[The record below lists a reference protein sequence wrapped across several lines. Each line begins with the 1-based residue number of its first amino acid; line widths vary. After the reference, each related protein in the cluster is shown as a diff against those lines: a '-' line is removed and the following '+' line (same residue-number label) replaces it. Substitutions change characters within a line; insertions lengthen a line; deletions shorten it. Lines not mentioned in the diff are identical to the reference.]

1 MLTLIMKDLAK
12 TLVILLCAGCLASC
26 NDDDSGTGMITGT
39 GTDAGTDAGTDE
51 MTSISVP
58 DFSSFSI
65 AQSTEATGE
74 TAASPTSRSQ
84 SVTITFSAD
93 GTATTSD
100 ETLASVSGQTVTAST
115 AGVNYI
121 LKGSTGEGAKASFTY
136 TGTDDCTITLSG
148 VTLNTTAKAI
158 GATEG
163 GNIELVI
170 EGENSIV
177 SSAKKSIEVGDDT
190 ENTDGTLA
198 TYQKLD
204 IYGSGSLSVTSEAKG
219 AISSTDAMTINPGV
233 VLNIT
238 IGSDAVGKKGLKSDT
253 SIDFKGGR
261 TTIINNAPAEWDDT
275 EGDYSA
281 ATCVKAPAIN
291 ISGGTVQCY
300 ATGNGGKGIRADET
314 MTVTDGTVEVITT
327 GKNLVRYNDADKVV
341 ELAQLDNYSSYK
353 DANPKGI
360 HVGDKDATPAT
371 GNLTISGG
379 TVKVKATNSEGI
391 ESKMYINISGGTV
404 ESYAGDDGM
413 NAGISSENNKGNA
426 YAGKGQVNISGGTVF
441 AYSVNNDAIDANGT
455 ISISG
460 GVVVASGNTAPE
472 CGIDCDQNTFAITGG
487 YVIGLGG
494 DTSSPTESA
503 CTQSSLITS
512 ASVSAG
518 EMLTLQIGGSTVL
531 KAEMPRSYSGA
542 RLLVSSPQ
550 MKKGTSYA
558 ILINGNESSG
568 TLSSSSYVNGSSG
581 GGMGGGTFPGG
592 GGGFPGGR
600 P

>member
-1 MLTLIMKDLAK
+1 
-12 TLVILLCAGCLASC
+12 
-26 NDDDSGTGMITGT
+26 
-39 GTDAGTDAGTDE
+39 

-84 SVTITFSAD
+84 SVTITFSND

-121 LKGSTGEGAKASFTY
+121 LKGNTAEGSSASFAY
-136 TGTDDCTITLSG
+136 KGTGDCTITLSG

-158 GATEG
+158 GATKG

-219 AISSTDAMTINPGV
+219 AISSPDAMTINPGV

-253 SIDFKGGR
+253 SIDFRGGR

-275 EGDYSA
+275 ESDYSA
-281 ATCVKAPAIN
+281 ATCVKAPEITV
-291 ISGGTVQCY
+291 SGGTVQCK

-314 MTVTDGTVEVITT
+314 MTVIDGTVEVITT
-327 GKNLVRYNDADKVV
+327 GSNLVYYNNESKVV
-341 ELAQLDNYSSYK
+341 TMSQLDSNTYSNCE

-371 GNLTISGG
+371 GNLTVSGG
-379 TVKVKATNSEGI
+379 TVRVKVANSEGI

-404 ESYAGDDGM
+404 ESYAGDDAM
-413 NAGISSENNKGNA
+413 NAGISSESNRDNA

-441 AYSVNNDAIDANGT
+441 AYSTNNDAIDANGT
-455 ISISG
+455 VTISG
-460 GVVVASGNTAPE
+460 GVVLASGNTGAE
-472 CGIDCDQNTFAITGG
+472 AGIDCDQNTFAITGG

-494 DTSSPTESA
+494 DTSSPTESD

-518 EMLTLQIGGSTVL
+518 SVLTLQAGGSTVL
-531 KAEMPRSYSGA
+531 KAEMPRSYNGA

-592 GGGFPGGR
+592 GGFPGGR

>member
-1 MLTLIMKDLAK
+1 MKNFAK
-12 TLVILLCAGCLASC
+12 TFIVLLAASC
-26 NDDDSGTGMITGT
+26 LTACNDSDPVTETGTITGTETETGT
-39 GTDAGTDAGTDE
+39 GTETGSLTTV
-51 MTSISVP
+51 SVP

-84 SVTITFSAD
+84 SVTITFSTD
-93 GTATTSD
+93 GTATSSD
-100 ETLASVSGQTVTAST
+100 ETLAQVNGQTVTASVV
-115 AGVNYI
+115 GVNYI
-121 LKGSTGEGAKASFTY
+121 LKGSTAEGAKASFTY

-158 GATEG
+158 EATMG

-170 EGENSIV
+170 EGNNTIV

-238 IGSDAVGKKGLKSDT
+238 VGSGATGKKGLKSDT

-261 TTIINNAPAEWDDT
+261 TTVINNAPAEWDDT
-275 EGDYSA
+275 EGEYSA
-281 ATCVKAPAIN
+281 SSCVKAPTITV
-291 ISGGTVQCY
+291 SGGTVQCK
-300 ATGNGGKGIRADET
+300 ATGNGGKGIRADNV
-314 MTVTDGTVEVITT
+314 MTVSEGTVEVITM
-327 GKNLVRYNDADKVV
+327 GQNLVRESNADKVV
-341 ELAQLDNYSSYK
+341 TMSQLDSYSNYE

-371 GNLTISGG
+371 GTLAISGG
-379 TVKVKATNSEGI
+379 TVKVKVANSEGI

-404 ESYAGDDGM
+404 AVQSGDDAM

-426 YAGKGQVNISGGTVF
+426 YAGKGQVNISGGTVYV
-441 AYSVNNDAIDANGT
+441 YSTDNDAIDANGT

-472 CGIDCDQNTFAITGG
+472 CGIDCDQNTFAIKGG
-487 YVIGLGG
+487 CVIGLGG
-494 DTSSPTESA
+494 DTSSPTENS
-503 CTQSSLITS
+503 CSQSSLVTS

-518 EMLTLQIGGSTVL
+518 DVLTLQIGGSTVL

-542 RLLVSSPQ
+542 RLLLSAPAMQKGSSYTLL
-550 MKKGTSYA
+550 KGSSTLA
-558 ILINGNESSG
+558 SG
-568 TLSSSSYVNGSSG
+568 TLSSSAYVNGSSG
-581 GGMGGGTFPGG
+581 STMPGGGAMPGG
-592 GGGFPGGR
+592 GGKPW
-600 P
+600 

>member
-1 MLTLIMKDLAK
+1 MKNFAK
-12 TLVILLCAGCLASC
+12 TFIVLLAASC
-26 NDDDSGTGMITGT
+26 LTACNDSDPVTETGT
-39 GTDAGTDAGTDE
+39 GTITGTETGTE
-51 MTSISVP
+51 TGSLTTVSVP

-74 TAASPTSRSQ
+74 TASSPTSRSQ
-84 SVTITFSAD
+84 SVTITFSTD
-93 GTATTSD
+93 GTATSSD
-100 ETLASVSGQTVTAST
+100 ETLAKVSGQTVTASAT
-115 AGVNYI
+115 GVNYI
-121 LKGSTGEGAKASFTY
+121 LKGSTAEGAKASFTY

-158 GATEG
+158 GATKG
-163 GNIELVI
+163 GNIELVV
-170 EGENSIV
+170 EGNNTIV

-238 IGSDAVGKKGLKSDT
+238 VGSGAIGKKGLKSDT
-253 SIDFKGGR
+253 SIDFRGGR
-261 TTIINNAPAEWDDT
+261 TTIINNAPAEWDTT

-281 ATCVKAPAIN
+281 ATCVKAPTIT

-327 GKNLVRYNDADKVV
+327 GKNLVRDSDADKVV

-360 HVGDKDATPAT
+360 HVGDKDLGT
-371 GNLTISGG
+371 GNLTVSGG
-379 TVKVKATNSEGI
+379 KVKVKATNSEGI

-404 ESYAGDDGM
+404 ESYAGDDAM
-413 NAGISSENNKGNA
+413 NAGISSESNRGNA
-426 YAGKGQVNISGGTVF
+426 YAGKGQVNISGGMVF
-441 AYSVNNDAIDANGT
+441 AYSTNNDAIDANGT
-455 ISISG
+455 VTVSG
-460 GVVVASGNTAPE
+460 GVVLASGNTGAE
-472 CGIDCDQNTFAITGG
+472 AGIDCDQNTFAVKGG
-487 YVIGLGG
+487 CVIGLGG
-494 DTSSPTESA
+494 DTSSPTESS
-503 CTQSSLITS
+503 CSQSSLVTS

-518 EMLTLQIGGSTVL
+518 DVLTLQIGGSTVL

-542 RLLVSSPQ
+542 RLLLSAPAMQKGSSYTLL
-550 MKKGTSYA
+550 KGNSTLA
-558 ILINGNESSG
+558 SG
-568 TLSSSSYVNGSSG
+568 TLSSSAYVNGSSG
-581 GGMGGGTFPGG
+581 STMPGG
-592 GGGFPGGR
+592 GGKPWK
-600 P
+600 

>member
-1 MLTLIMKDLAK
+1 MKNFAK
-12 TLVILLCAGCLASC
+12 TFIVLLAASC
-26 NDDDSGTGMITGT
+26 LTACNDSDPVTETGTITGT
-39 GTDAGTDAGTDE
+39 GTGTETGSLT
-51 MTSISVP
+51 TVSVP

-84 SVTITFSAD
+84 SVTITFSTD
-93 GTATTSD
+93 GTATSSD
-100 ETLASVSGQTVTAST
+100 ETLAQVSGQTVTASA

-121 LKGSTGEGAKASFTY
+121 LKGSTAEGAKASFTY

-158 GATEG
+158 GATKG

-170 EGENSIV
+170 EGNNTIV

-238 IGSDAVGKKGLKSDT
+238 VGSGATGKKGLKSDT
-253 SIDFKGGR
+253 SIDFRGGR

-275 EGDYSA
+275 EDDYSA
-281 ATCVKAPAIN
+281 ATCVKAPTIT
-291 ISGGTVQCY
+291 ISGGTVQCCS
-300 ATGNGGKGIRADET
+300 TGNGGKGIRADET
-314 MTVTDGTVEVITT
+314 MTVTDGTAEVITT
-327 GKNLVRYNDADKVV
+327 GENLVRYNDADKVV
-341 ELAQLDNYSSYK
+341 TMAQLDSYSNYE

-360 HVGDKDATPAT
+360 HVGDKDLGT
-371 GNLTISGG
+371 GNLTVSGG
-379 TVKVKATNSEGI
+379 KVKVKATNSEGI

-404 ESYAGDDGM
+404 ESYAGDDAM
-413 NAGISSENNKGNA
+413 NAGISSESNRGNA

-455 ISISG
+455 VTVSG
-460 GVVVASGNTAPE
+460 GVVLASGNTAPE
-472 CGIDCDQNTFAITGG
+472 CGIDCDQNTFAIKGG

-494 DTSSPTESA
+494 DTSSPTESS
-503 CTQSSLITS
+503 CSQSSLVTS

-518 EMLTLQIGGSTVL
+518 DVLTLQIGGSTVL

-542 RLLVSSPQ
+542 RLLLSAPAMQKGSSYTLL
-550 MKKGTSYA
+550 KGSSTLA
-558 ILINGNESSG
+558 SG
-568 TLSSSSYVNGSSG
+568 TLSSSAYVNGSSG
-581 GGMGGGTFPGG
+581 STMPGGGAMPGG
-592 GGGFPGGR
+592 GGKPW
-600 P
+600 